1 MRKKEAVLPRGWQ
14 ERFFDRAD
22 LEGSFRALEG
32 LDHFHVHT
40 MRGRIRSLQ
49 LRTEDAWDHFDRSL
63 DLAADAPVTIAN
75 LVREFLLN
83 LYLFDNAILE
93 GPVDR
98 SAKIP
103 EAKIPELPEQV
114 MEEYPE
120 VAYVISLRQSAEGY
134 LRLHLGEFA
143 TARRVFGDLIEAYRA
158 SPDATLGFYYCGLA
172 AAEHNMGH
180 RDRAERT
187 LENAGLAIL
196 SGGRTLNQ
204 ARLAGILEA
213 FYSWLGADEEA
224 MSWKAFLDR
233 LPCPDA
239 TKEAF
244 SRRGKLLLER
254 CAEQKCLLLI

>member
-1 MRKKEAVLPRGWQ
+1 
-14 ERFFDRAD
+14 
-22 LEGSFRALEG
+22 
-32 LDHFHVHT
+32 

-49 LRTEDAWDHFDRSL
+49 LRTEEAWDHFDRAL
-63 DLAADAPVTIAN
+63 DLAAEAPVTIAN

-83 LYLFDNAILE
+83 LYLFDNALLE

-103 EAKIPELPEQV
+103 EARIPELPPHV

-120 VAYVISLRQSAEGY
+120 VAYVISLRHCAEGY

-143 TARRVFGDLIEAYRA
+143 KARRIFGDLIDGYRS

-180 RDRAERT
+180 RDRARRT
-187 LENAGLAIL
+187 LENAGLAVL
-196 SGGRTLNQ
+196 AGGRTLNQ
-204 ARLAGILEA
+204 ARLAGVLEA
-213 FYSWLGADEEA
+213 FHAWLGAEEEGR
-224 MSWKAFLDR
+224 SWKAFLDR
-233 LPCPDA
+233 LPCPEA

-244 SRRGKLLLER
+244 SRRGELLLER
-254 CAEQKCLLLI
+254 CTQEKCLLLI